1 MKKSLVALIISFIIC
16 FTSCDSKEKA
26 TLPIL
31 SFQIKEGKKQ
41 YYRITYDGFTT
52 QDGIGFNS
60 SLIEDKIHIT
70 NFFFTNC
77 PSICPPMRSK
87 LIDLASYFNQDD
99 DFVIVSITID
109 PERDTIPALKEYATN
124 TGIASN
130 KWQFLR
136 GNQELLTATS
146 EKFMTNF
153 RPNEDGTDF
162 YHSSYVALVDRKQ
175 QIRGFYDLLKP
186 IDIKQLKKDAESLL
200 DE

>member
-1 MKKSLVALIISFIIC
+1 MKKPLIVFIIFIMC
-16 FTSCDSKEKA
+16 FSSCDSKKKS

-31 SFQIKEGKKQ
+31 SFQIKEGKKN
-41 YYRITYDGFTT
+41 YYHITYNGFINQNGT
-52 QDGIGFNS
+52 GFNS
-60 SLIEDKIHIT
+60 NFIEGKIHIT

-87 LIDLASYFNQDD
+87 LIDVASYFKNDD

-109 PERDTIPALKEYATN
+109 PERDTIPALKEYAMN
-124 TGIASN
+124 TGITSD

-136 GNQELLTATS
+136 GDQTLLTNTS

-153 RPNEDGTDF
+153 KPNEDGTDF

-186 IDIKQLKKDAESLL
+186 IDIKQLKKDTESLL